1 MSAPRAHV
9 GAALFHGS
17 AVLGRSLK
25 DRGTPLEKTVATATG
40 MKKIVCTC
48 GFVVKSHD
56 HKEVAYFAV
65 AHVRDKHKQELTVD
79 AANGM
84 MTDD

>member
-1 MSAPRAHV
+1 MDKKA
-9 GAALFHGS
+9 
-17 AVLGRSLK
+17 
-25 DRGTPLEKTVATATG
+25 GTVTG

-65 AHVRDKHKQELTVD
+65 AHVRDKHKQELTLD